1 MSFFENHVE
10 KKGLG
15 RNLSSFLIYVRSL
28 DYGGIPTGEGI
39 LKYAFLWTTQ
49 YIVLLCMN
57 DRKC

>member
-1 MSFFENHVE
+1 MKLLITQSY
-10 KKGLG
+10 
-15 RNLSSFLIYVRSL
+15 FLIVSDSYTTYVESE
-28 DYGGIPTGEGI
+28 YGGIPTGEGI